1 MFHGEE
7 IKHTDLTIEKKKVG
21 ENTKEMGK
29 MSHNNA
35 VGENHAKDFKKG
47 DLSHVQID
55 EGEQINTGS
64 VEDAIESSKQLI
76 NSKKADKSSE
86 NQELLKKIDI
96 QKMFQKIKGVPSKAE
111 NHKEVPSDNKLKS
124 KKEEKSIS
132 KTEDYVKDVA

>member
-1 MFHGEE
+1 MEKLIAGLKNPVQDIQDKLAAKISNTGETVIIKDDIPTSLFISPKKNFDIIYNSMFHGEE

-35 VGENHAKDFKKG
+35 VGENHAKYFKKG

-86 NQELLKKIDI
+86 N
-96 QKMFQKIKGVPSKAE
+96 
-111 NHKEVPSDNKLKS
+111 
-124 KKEEKSIS
+124 
-132 KTEDYVKDVA
+132 